1 MTSCD
6 FLLECTL
13 SELYA
18 LEDDARDRV
27 TFARGKQET
36 QKALSWQRCIFWAQF
51 IVRDGALEYTA
62 RAFNRARKAFLSL

>member
-6 FLLECTL
+6 FLLELPL

-36 QKALSWQRCIFWAQF
+36 QKALQWKTCVFWAQF
-51 IVRDGALEYTA
+51 IVRDGAFEHTA
-62 RAFNRARKAFLSL
+62 RAFNSARRDFLSL